1 MEHEIFT
8 LAAHTHKQNAHINT
22 NTHLVE
28 LNQSV
33 LQVWKLQCHSVTANF
48 EWTSGKTEWG
58 QVIKAL
64 FQGHGLFNKGTAS

>member
-48 EWTSGKTEWG
+48 E
-58 QVIKAL
+58 
-64 FQGHGLFNKGTAS
+64 